1 MLAVQR
7 GQRRIPKNLPK
18 QKERYG
24 HVKLTIT
31 GLSNARLEQEIARC
45 YWSRYEEARNH
56 YFRTGRVV
64 GTGLKETGTLALLWD
79 EFDARMEAGTIEPET
94 DWEADD

>member
-1 MLAVQR
+1 MKSV
-7 GQRRIPKNLPK
+7 IKD
-18 QKERYG
+18 
-24 HVKLTIT
+24 
-31 GLSNARLEQEIARC
+31 LSNERLEAEISRC
-45 YWSRYEEARNH
+45 YWQRYEDARNH

-94 DWEADD
+94 DWTEADD